1 MRSKEELLKLKKDAE
16 EVLSALPQEFQQ
28 AAQQQYDNILDE
40 LAEVERREQEA
51 MAQSTPPPTQPTP
64 IPAQAVTPMP
74 QPTPTPSGTE
84 LDIDKALATI
94 LTMMQSSPAGSGM
107 DDQRV
112 RDMIEVAL
120 ANSVIKIEQLDKRVL
135 DEIKKNQL
143 IELKLP
149 NFGEPILVTKDDTDI
164 PYFFEM
170 LDDIQAG
177 NNIYLI
183 GEAGAG
189 KTYGA
194 KAIAKKLKRELLT
207 INCSQYTSPTEIVGG
222 QTIDGYKSGKLI
234 DAWKDGK
241 MLILDEMPRLDAN
254 TAGLFNDALAQSSK
268 TTPSDSAIIYSTNPT
283 DPPFKRSPKFAL
295 IATGNVYP
303 NTPPPPKYKA
313 NNQQDL
319 SLLDRFSG
327 SVYFVGYSRI
337 LDEKQCRYKFLYD
350 MIIGNYYEYTEA
362 IKNNASKPT
371 PTGLRTIILD
381 LNLEDL
387 AVVSYRTIVAFRV
400 AFEFELVRELQRR
413 KNPDANIQTI
423 GKTLYKAF
431 ESFLVA
437 FNDTSKNDVIRTTG
451 FTKSF
456 VENRVNEAINKIA
469 NNKIVETL
477 VDVLKGSAS
486 DILKTYDDLY
496 VPDIKN

>member
-1 MRSKEELLKLKKDAE
+1 MRSKEELLKLKSDAE
-16 EVLSALPQEFQQ
+16 EVLDALPKEFQQ
-28 AAQQQYDNILDE
+28 AAQEQYDIIIEE
-40 LAEVERREQEA
+40 LAEIERREQES
-51 MAQSTPPPTQPTP
+51 MAQATTQPA
-64 IPAQAVTPMP
+64 PASTQVITSMP
-74 QPTPTPSGTE
+74 QPSPTTSGTE

-94 LTMMQSSPAGSGM
+94 LTMMQSSPDGSGM

-112 RDMIEVAL
+112 RSMIEVAL
-120 ANSVIKIEQLDKRVL
+120 ASSVIKLEQLDKRVL
-135 DEIKKNQL
+135 DEIKKNQI

-268 TTPSDSAIIYSTNPT
+268 TTPSDSAIIYSTNPS
-283 DPPFKRSPKFAL
+283 DPPFKRNANFAL

-303 NTPPPPKYKA
+303 NTPPPTKYKA

-362 IKNNASKPT
+362 IKNNTAKPT
-371 PTGLRTIILD
+371 ATGLRTIILD
-381 LNLEDL
+381 LNLDDL

-413 KNPDANIQTI
+413 KNPDLDIPNI

-437 FNDTSKNDVIRTTG
+437 FSDTSKNDVIRTTG

-456 VENRVNEAINKIA
+456 VENRVNEAVNKIA
-469 NNKIVETL
+469 NNKLVETL

-486 DILKTYDDLY
+486 DILKTYDDLF
-496 VPDIKN
+496 VPDIKK

>member
-40 LAEVERREQEA
+40 LAEVERREQQD
-51 MAQSTPPPTQPTP
+51 MAQSTPPIQQTPPPVSTQTDIQPTP
-64 IPAQAVTPMP
+64 PPVSANEP
-74 QPTPTPSGTE
+74 
-84 LDIDKALATI
+84 DIDKALATI
-94 LTMMQSSPAGSGM
+94 LTMMQSSPSGSGM

-112 RDMIEVAL
+112 QDLIDVAL
-120 ANSVIKIEQLDKRVL
+120 ANSVIKLEQLDKKVL
-135 DEIKKNQL
+135 DEIKKNQI

-164 PYFFEM
+164 PYFFEI
-170 LDDIQAG
+170 LDDVQAG

-194 KAIAKKLKRELLT
+194 KQIAKKLKREILT

-268 TTPSDSAIIYSTNPT
+268 TTPSEDAIIYSTNPS
-283 DPPFKRSPKFAL
+283 DPPFKRNENFAL

-327 SVYFVGYSRI
+327 SVYFVGYSKV

-350 MIIGNYYEYTEA
+350 MIIGNYYQYIDA
-362 IKNNASKPT
+362 IKNNRSKPT

-381 LNLEDL
+381 LNLDDL

-413 KNPDANIQTI
+413 KNPDADIPMV

-437 FNDTSKNDVIRTTG
+437 FNDTSKNDVIRVTG
-451 FTKSF
+451 FTKTF
-456 VENRVNEAINKIA
+456 VDNRVNEAINKIA
-469 NNKIVETL
+469 NNKLVETL
-477 VDVLKGSAS
+477 VDVLKVSAS
-486 DILKTYDDLY
+486 GILKTYDDLF
-496 VPDIKN
+496 VPDIKK